1 MRENLLDN
9 EQDNNI
15 NNINNN
21 IRNVDEKVPLKK
33 EEIHEIAINIEKNL
47 SEGNG
52 NKKDDNNKDEEEYP
66 IRINIGREGEEEL
79 ITIIKTKLKTHW
91 AQNYKEKKMFNRY
104 VNTYFYIALPLLT
117 SVNLIGIFKI
127 ISVMN
132 ALFKVLSN
140 SFLSYF
146 GFEDKEDDL
155 YNFYNFYFKESINE
169 GIEFDLIETM
179 SFFGMIFY
187 GFYGYKIS
195 SLLFMIPNSISI
207 FLIYMFFSEYNDA
220 SEQYNLLQISYLF
233 ICYALLFIGVGSSAL
248 LSQQMLI
255 DKYENYI
262 SFLKQINIEEYQNN
276 EYEENNNFIFICA
289 TSIIGSLIKYIFDI
303 IISRQKYRFDQ
314 KYKIIDYYDIDNNLK
329 NNNTSNEI
337 NNIIYSHD
345 KLLFFVSLI
354 IIYGGTIILSIIFY
368 IYFKCNVYKDFGE
381 SQIEIIGTEK
391 AKQKFSKI
399 IGLNYIKNKNKEIS
413 ENEKKKNKC
422 KIFGYI
428 FHPDKINKK
437 NNENQASKNDEI
449 KDGNNKN
456 RKTDVQKDNES
467 SVITKLHTLADQENK
482 NNSSR
487 CILFIKTCK
496 LIGSFFCKIFSNLK
510 LLSNSL
516 KNFVSEIICNFICK
530 CCNKDVH
537 NICPF
542 CFCCECCC
550 NWCEEN
556 NRCCNKITKKVEDK
570 DYEQNEIPYTICVKS
585 ESNLKWF
592 DNFIKDETQLK
603 FSPLLVEF
611 FLIRLITIVFDIK
624 AEENVE
630 EGYIE
635 FINSINIA
643 IFILA
648 LTGIL
653 FLFFA
658 FTYLFGLFRT
668 YLHKK
673 IKKVQFSFK
682 FSEVTN
688 IILNGT
694 IGIVIVNSF
703 FSFSASIYCLS
714 KDMNNIFLYIPI
726 LMNKCYFFV
735 FSYHCTIYTDNEER
749 IDYFSS
755 ATLLSIYL
763 FIWDLIIEYII
774 KKITITI
781 LLFIQITL
789 SLIIF
794 ITFIFSVIILIKYSN
809 NDNCL
814 FNYIF
819 GKFIEINEKKN
830 KNIKEI
836 KTIKCRGA
844 INLYDSPPLIGLKKI
859 DSKNYVN
866 SILQCLSQTEPLTNY
881 ILKKTIEE
889 LNGNTILG
897 PNNKDY
903 PITNKYYEL
912 IHNLWPI
919 NKISSSFSPKRLIKK
934 IEENNFIEL
943 NQPGAHKEFIIFIL
957 NNIHYELKKYVKKK
971 TIKINQPKDKY
982 NRKIAFYY
990 YYNDFIKETSIIS
1003 DHFFAHI
1010 ETISTCLN
1018 CQRLCYSKNKYSYSY
1033 EKFNSLIFPLEE
1045 IKNEYKKNE
1054 LTLDDCFKYNQ
1065 KVSKTYCKDC
1075 HYPSIQASYIYVAPE
1090 ILILILD
1097 RGKENL
1103 SDVRF
1108 KFKETEII
1116 YQSYIQ
1122 NNLDMMIYNLYA
1134 VLTHIDQNHFVAL
1147 CKSPVNNNWYR
1158 FDDEKIVPINDLQKE
1173 VINFGTPDI
1182 LFYQQKNKE
1191 K

>member
-9 EQDNNI
+9 EQENNI

-21 IRNVDEKVPLKK
+21 NLRNVDEKVPLKK
-33 EEIHEIAINIEKNL
+33 EEIHEIAINIENNL
-47 SEGNG
+47 IEGN
-52 NKKDDNNKDEEEYP
+52 DNNKDDNKEDEYP

-79 ITIIKTKLKTHW
+79 ITIIKTKFKTYW
-91 AQNYKEKKMFNRY
+91 VQNYKEKKMFSY
-104 VNTYFYIALPLLT
+104 CLNTFFFIALPLLT
-117 SVNLIGIFKI
+117 SLNLIGIFKI

-140 SFLSYF
+140 SFSSYF

-155 YNFYNFYFKESINE
+155 YNFYSFYFKESINE

-207 FLIYMFFSEYNDA
+207 FLIYMFFSEYNDE

-276 EYEENNNFIFICA
+276 EYDHNNNFIFICV
-289 TSIIGSLIKYIFDI
+289 TSIIGSLINYIFDI
-303 IISRQKYRFDQ
+303 IISRQKYIFDH
-314 KYKIIDYYDIDNNLK
+314 KYNNIDYYDINNNLT

-345 KLLFFVSLI
+345 KLLFFVSI
-354 IIYGGTIILSIIFY
+354 IAIYGGSIILSIIFY
-368 IYFKCNVYKDFGE
+368 IYFKCYVYKDFGE
-381 SQIEIIGTEK
+381 SQIEILGDEK
-391 AKQKFSKI
+391 AKQNFSKI
-399 IGLNYIKNKNKEIS
+399 CGLKYIKNKNEEIS
-413 ENEKKKNKC
+413 KDEKKKWIC

-428 FHPDKINKK
+428 YYLDKINKK
-437 NNENQASKNDEI
+437 DKDNQGSKNDEI
-449 KDGNNKN
+449 KEDNNKK
-456 RKTDVQKDNES
+456 RKTDVQKDNEVS
-467 SVITKLHTLADQENK
+467 TITKLPTLSDQENK
-482 NNSSR
+482 NNSSK

-496 LIGSFFCKIFSNLK
+496 LIDKCFCKIFLNLK

-516 KNFVSEIICNFICK
+516 KNFVGEIICNFICK

-550 NWCEEN
+550 SWYEEK

-570 DYEQNEIPYTICVKS
+570 DYEQNEIDYTFCVKV
-585 ESNLKWF
+585 ERNHKWF
-592 DNFIKDETQLK
+592 DNFIKDETQFK
-603 FSPLLVEF
+603 FLPLLVEF
-611 FLIRLITIVFDIK
+611 FLIQLITIVFDIK
-624 AEENVE
+624 AEENIE

-635 FINSINIA
+635 FINSTNIS
-643 IFILA
+643 IFILV
-648 LTGIL
+648 LFGIL

-673 IKKVQFSFK
+673 IKKEQFSFK
-682 FSEVTN
+682 FSEVTD
-688 IILNGT
+688 IILKGT
-694 IGIVIVNSF
+694 IGIVIVNSLY
-703 FSFSASIYCLS
+703 SLSASIYCLT
-714 KDMNNIFLYIPI
+714 KDLNNIFLYIPI

-735 FSYHCTIYTDNEER
+735 FSYHCTVYTDNEER

-774 KKITITI
+774 KKIPIII
-781 LLFIQITL
+781 LLFFQITL

-794 ITFIFSVIILIKYSN
+794 LTFIFSVIILIKYSN
-809 NDNCL
+809 NDNCI

-819 GKFIEINEKKN
+819 SKFIEINENKN

-836 KTIKCRGA
+836 KTVKCRGA
-844 INLYDSPPLIGLKKI
+844 IDLYDSPPLIGLKKT
-859 DSKNYVN
+859 DSKNYAN

-912 IHNLWPI
+912 IHNLWPV
-919 NKISSSFSPKRLIKK
+919 NEISSSFSPKKFIKK
-934 IEENNFIEL
+934 NEENNMIEL
-943 NQPGAHKEFIIFIL
+943 NHPGAYKEFIIIIL
-957 NNIHYELKKYVKKK
+957 NNIHYELKKY
-971 TIKINQPKDKY
+971 IKGKEININQPKDKY
-982 NRKIAFYY
+982 NKKIAFIY
-990 YYNDFIKETSIIS
+990 YYNDFLKESSIIS
-1003 DHFFAHI
+1003 ELFFGHI
-1010 ETISTCLN
+1010 ETISSCFN

-1045 IKNEYKKNE
+1045 IKYEYKKNE

-1065 KVSKTYCKDC
+1065 KVTKTYCKDC
-1075 HYPSIQASYIYVAPE
+1075 HYPSTQASYIFLAPK

-1103 SDVRF
+1103 SDVKL
-1108 KFKETEII
+1108 KFKETENII
-1116 YQSYIQ
+1116 QSYI
-1122 NNLDMMIYNLYA
+1122 LIDKDMMIYNLYA

-1147 CKSPVNNNWYR
+1147 CKSPANNKWYR

-1182 LFYQQKNKE
+1182 LFYQQKKE
-1191 K
+1191 EK